1 MTNTDFSREWLI
13 ISSTSRFFPVHSTVT
28 LIEKTQDPGRI
39 DLAVQWE
46 GGLSLELLKD
56 KTFPDNVPG
65 TFEGSFCHPNQKEEE
80 DFELS
85 VTVCHGP
92 KKKKT
97 FLHGVLFTLPKKSGG
112 DPGATGVWVAEE
124 QPGRKPPCGASEE

>member
-1 MTNTDFSREWLI
+1 MTNPSFCEDWRI
-13 ISSTSRFFPVHSTVT
+13 ISSTSRFFPVHSIVK
-28 LIEKTQDPGRI
+28 LIQGTQDRSHI

-46 GGLSLELLKD
+46 GGVSLVLLQDKD
-56 KTFPDNVPG
+56 FPDDVPG
-65 TFEGSFCHPNQKEEE
+65 TFEGSFDHPNKSQEEE
-80 DFELS
+80 LEQFELS

-97 FLHGVLFTLPKKSGG
+97 FLHGVLFTLPGRRI

-124 QPGRKPPCGASEE
+124 DRPKRPPGKYT